1 MNAIFSHPIA
11 LRPPPL
17 HLSSLPRSQEKM
29 PYAKTDSQEMS
40 KVLDSGSF
48 NAESMLRWLKRITKE
63 TFDEEPIG
71 AIHDEI

>member
-1 MNAIFSHPIA
+1 
-11 LRPPPL
+11 
-17 HLSSLPRSQEKM
+17 M